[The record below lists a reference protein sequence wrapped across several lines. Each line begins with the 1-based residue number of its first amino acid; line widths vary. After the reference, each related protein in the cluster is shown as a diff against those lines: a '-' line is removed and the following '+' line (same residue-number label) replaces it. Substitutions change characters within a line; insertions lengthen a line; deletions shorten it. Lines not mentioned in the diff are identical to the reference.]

1 MKKETTGTSSPA
13 SNTSTKRGAKGRVKP
28 EKTQKPKKPSRGGKN
43 YVPKGEGVGGA
54 RDHAGR
60 LSKAERLQALGVSDT
75 IEAHLIQEV
84 DLSNGSV
91 PKIADGAAPI
101 LSKKPRLLAILDML
115 ATKAL
120 GPEQSIP
127 AATEYLNRTLGRA
140 KQTVEVSGSIKAD
153 DQAAPTPAE
162 MAAAQAYED
171 ALEAEDNG

>member
-1 MKKETTGTSSPA
+1 MKETTGTSSPA
-13 SNTSTKRGAKGRVKP
+13 SKPSTKG
-28 EKTQKPKKPSRGGKN
+28 KKGGKLAEKKQ
-43 YVPKGEGVGGA
+43 KGGNGHGGPRENSGGT

-60 LSKAERLQALGVSDT
+60 TSKAERLAALGVSDT

-84 DLSNGSV
+84 ELNNGAV

-101 LSKKPRLLAILDML
+101 LTKKPRLLAILDML

-140 KQTVEVSGSIKAD
+140 KQTVEVSGSIKSEEQGMPSD
-153 DQAAPTPAE
+153 AE
-162 MAAAQAYED
+162 LAAAQAYED
-171 ALEAEDNG
+171 VLEKEDGG

>member
-13 SNTSTKRGAKGRVKP
+13 SKPSKKGATTA
-28 EKTQKPKKPSRGGKN
+28 EKKQKPRKKAPSRGGPREN
-43 YVPKGEGVGGA
+43 SGGA

-60 LSKAERLQALGVSDT
+60 LTKHERLQALGVSDT

-84 DLSNGSV
+84 AL
-91 PKIADGAAPI
+91 ADGAVPKLPEDHKPI
-101 LSKKPRLLAILDML
+101 LTKKPRLLAILDML

-162 MAAAQAYED
+162 IAAAQAYED
-171 ALEAEDNG
+171 ALESEDNG

>member
-13 SNTSTKRGAKGRVKP
+13 SNTSKKRGAKGQVKT
-28 EKTQKPKKPSRGGKN
+28 EKKQKPKGGKN
-43 YVPKGEGVGGA
+43 YVPKGEGNGGK

-75 IEAHLIQEV
+75 IEAHLVQEIE
-84 DLSNGSV
+84 LENGAV
-91 PKIADGAAPI
+91 PKLVEGAKPI
-101 LSKKPRLLAILDML
+101 ITKKPRLLAILDML
-115 ATKAL
+115 AVKAL

>member
-13 SNTSTKRGAKGRVKP
+13 SKPSKKQGQKGQVKP
-28 EKTQKPKKPSRGGKN
+28 EKTQGPKKPSRGGKN
-43 YVPKGEGVGGA
+43 YVPTGEGPGGT

-60 LSKAERLQALGVSDT
+60 LSKAERLAALGVSDT
-75 IEAHLIQEV
+75 LEAHLIQDVE
-84 DLSNGSV
+84 LTNGAM

-101 LSKKPRLLAILDML
+101 VSKKPRLVALLDML

-140 KQTVEVSGSIKAD
+140 KQTVEVSGSIKAEE
-153 DQAAPTPAE
+153 QGMPSKAE
-162 MAAAQAYED
+162 LD
-171 ALEAEDNG
+171 VFPK